1 MSDKKEIPDYL
12 ERVIIEY
19 AELKAKISPLAKM
32 LASEKPAFVSDTQW
46 ILLEEQ
52 HSHMTSY
59 QTVLYQRITDSLRA
73 L

>member
-19 AELKAKISPLAKM
+19 AELKAKITPLAKM
-32 LASEKPAFVSDTQW
+32 LASEKPVFVSDVQW
-46 ILLEEQ
+46 DLLEEQ
-52 HSHMTSY
+52 HSHMTNY
-59 QTVLYQRITDSLRA
+59 QTVLYKRITDSLRA